1 MRTHAYSQCFY
12 SHVKF
17 HGLSQLQNLTP
28 KFPQSM
34 VICFAW
40 PIFNLVGRSF
50 NRVEVGGFMV
60 DEGGEHWLLNLAGL
74 SLRSV

>member
-1 MRTHAYSQCFY
+1 MRVHAYSQCHVCFY

-17 HGLSQLQNLTP
+17 RGSPQLQT
-28 KFPQSM
+28 KFSQST
-34 VICFAW
+34 VICFAC

-60 DEGGEHWLLNLAGL
+60 DEGGEDWFLKLAGL